1 LSAAKA
7 SFQSLGQRQSL
18 TKRVPAA
25 KADSILPGCFPGTY
39 VPGYLDAAAARLV
52 RGLSLM
58 IVTITELLNKR

>member
-1 LSAAKA
+1 M
-7 SFQSLGQRQSL
+7 
-18 TKRVPAA
+18 KRVPSA

-58 IVTITELLNKR
+58 IVTITELLNRR